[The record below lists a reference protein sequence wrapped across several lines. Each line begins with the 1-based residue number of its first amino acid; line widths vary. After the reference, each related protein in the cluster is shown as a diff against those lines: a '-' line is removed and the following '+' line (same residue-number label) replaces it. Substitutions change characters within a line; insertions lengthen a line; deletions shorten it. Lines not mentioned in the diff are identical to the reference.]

1 MSCEKSIAAN
11 EKNDS
16 EQKTDPSIQRWNK
29 TSYDVEFLIERIGDR
44 DAVVDACLPPQLVQ
58 DLRRNNVNA
67 VWVPAMLGDGASDE
81 EIDRQLLRSDWGV
94 WEEKRRNKVL
104 LTRDVE
110 FYKKVRNR
118 AILVSYRRSA
128 LSSEEIQ
135 RLDLKR
141 EVKLL
146 RQHTS
151 ATLPPEFK
159 SSIG

>member
-1 MSCEKSIAAN
+1 MSCGKSIAAN
-11 EKNDS
+11 NKSDS
-16 EQKTDPSIQRWNK
+16 EQKTNPSVQPWNK
-29 TSYDVEFLIERIGDR
+29 TSYDVDFLIARIGDR

-67 VWVPAMLGDGASDE
+67 VWVPAMLGDGASDD

-94 WEEKRRNKVL
+94 WEDRRRNKVL

-118 AILVSYRRSA
+118 AILVSYRRSS
-128 LSSEEIQ
+128 LSPQQVQE
-135 RLDLKR
+135 LDLRR

-146 RQHTS
+146 RRQT
-151 ATLPPEFK
+151 AAMQAN
-159 SSIG
+159 